1 MTKLD
6 NIFLKIIND
15 PQLKEHCEIATEDYQ
30 SLNDGLLSNDPYVK
44 VLAMMLKEIDM
55 KLGEIQTNN
64 TVYSN
69 NNTIELSDSQKKTLY
84 NKLMSELTD

>member
-30 SLNDGLLSNDPYVK
+30 SLNDGLLSSDPYVK

-69 NNTIELSDSQKKTLY
+69 NNTIELSESQKKTLY

>member
-15 PQLKEHCEIATEDYQ
+15 PQLKEHCEIAAEDYQ